1 MFPVY
6 LFIFLLGL
14 IVGSFLNV
22 VIYRY
27 NTGRS
32 VSTGRSQCFA
42 CSHTLSWYEL
52 VPVFSFLAQ
61 GGRCRACQS
70 AISWQYPAVELAN
83 GVLFVALFQH
93 FLGVSLGKPLFLL
106 SAVIFS
112 LLLVITV
119 YDLRHKIIPDGLVY
133 AFIIFALI
141 FSNWPFTQIVPT
153 IFFQHLVSGLVLFL
167 FFFFLWWVS
176 SGRWM
181 GLGDAKLALG
191 VGFLLGWPGALSA
204 IIFAFWSGALFGV
217 LLILLKATKIN
228 LKSELPFAP
237 FIVLG
242 LLLNFFFNLN
252 VLTVFNFF

>member
-1 MFPVY
+1 MFPVC

-14 IVGSFLNV
+14 VVGSFLNV
-22 VIYRY
+22 VVYRY

-32 VSTGRSQCFA
+32 VSLGRSQCLA
-42 CSHTLSWYEL
+42 CGHELRWFEL
-52 VPVFSFLAQ
+52 VPLFSFLFQ
-61 GGRCRACQS
+61 FGRCRECKS
-70 AISWQYPAVELAN
+70 KISWQYPLVELAS

-93 FLGVSLGKPLFLL
+93 FLAVPGGKILFLL

-133 AFIIFALI
+133 AFIILSLV
-141 FSNWPFTQIVPT
+141 FSNFPFSQIT
-153 IFFQHLVSGLVLFL
+153 SAIFLQHLVSGLVLFL
-167 FFFFLWWVS
+167 FFFLLWWVS
-176 SGRWM
+176 AGRWM

-204 IIFAFWSGALFGV
+204 IIFAFWSGALVGV
-217 LLILLKATKIN
+217 LLILLKATKIS